1 MKYIAACLF
10 LLAGNEILSLMV
22 LMVMMGMFFFD
33 IARAR
38 LSDGETTPHRC
49 AELPLRRGA
58 YKEGRYE

>member
-1 MKYIAACLF
+1 MKYVGACLF
-10 LLAGNEILSLMV
+10 LLAGNEIISLMA
-22 LMVMMGMFFFD
+22 LMVMMGMLFWD
-33 IARAR
+33 IVKAK